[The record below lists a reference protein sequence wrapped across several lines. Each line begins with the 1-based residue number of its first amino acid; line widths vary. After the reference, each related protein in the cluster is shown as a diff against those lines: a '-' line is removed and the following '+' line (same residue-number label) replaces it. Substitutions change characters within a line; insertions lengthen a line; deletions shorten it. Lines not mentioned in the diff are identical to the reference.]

1 MAARRRVPVR
11 FTGAK
16 VRRIASATPQTW
28 AVPLPRGLARVYLG
42 AMTPH
47 ARSAF
52 FPAHPLAGLLL
63 LPVLVAALLLSGPAR
78 SDAAVVPV
86 NLTAR
91 QAVVKVAPG
100 VKMRAW
106 TFNGS
111 VPGPVVRVTEGDT
124 IQINLTNSD
133 QGTPARTV
141 KKRVR
146 VKVRKTFRNKRGKK
160 RVRWV
165 WKKKW
170 KRVRIP
176 GRPAQPHSIDFHA
189 AEIAPDQAFR
199 SIPPGA
205 THTFS
210 FVASRPG
217 VYMYHCGT
225 PMMLEHI
232 AMGMYGAIIVDPAV
246 PRPPAAKEITL
257 VQSEFYGKVKN
268 GWLEPDRMA
277 MMDDHPAFV
286 TFNGTANRY
295 VTNPVQVPVGGPGD
309 PPVRINFVNAGPNNF
324 SAFHVVGTIFDEFQP
339 DGHPG
344 VSIDGVSTQTVAPGG
359 GGVFELRFAEPGLYP
374 FVSHSMRDMEKGAM
388 GLFEAS

>member
-1 MAARRRVPVR
+1 MPSR
-11 FTGAK
+11 GAK
-16 VRRIASATPQTW
+16 IAN
-28 AVPLPRGLARVYLG
+28 L
-42 AMTPH
+42 
-47 ARSAF
+47 
-52 FPAHPLAGLLL
+52 GLLL
-63 LPVLVAALLLSGPAR
+63 AAVVLLFAAGRAEG
-78 SDAAVVPV
+78 AVVPV
-86 NLTAR
+86 DLTAK
-91 QAVVKVAPG
+91 QGVVQVAPG

-133 QGTPARTV
+133 KGTPAKKTTKWV
-141 KKRVR
+141 KVR
-146 VKVRKTFRNKRGKK
+146 VKKKLKKPRRNGKRFKWVTKK
-160 RVRWV
+160 R
-165 WKKKW
+165 KKTVK
-170 KRVRIP
+170 IP
-176 GRPAQPHSIDFHA
+176 GRPGQPHSIDFHA

-199 SIPPGA
+199 SIPPGQ

-232 AMGMYGAIIVDPAV
+232 AMGMYGAIIVDPIL
-246 PRPPAAKEITL
+246 PRPAASKEITL
-257 VQSEFYGKVKN
+257 VQSEFYGKVRN

-277 MMDDHPAFV
+277 MMDGRPPFV

-295 VTNPVQVPVGGPGD
+295 VTDPVQVPVGGPGD

-344 VSIDGVSTQTVAPGG
+344 QLIEGVSTQTIAPGG
-359 GGVFELRFAEPGLYP
+359 GGVFELRFAQPGLYP
-374 FVSHSMRDMEKGAM
+374 FVSHLMRDMEKGAM
-388 GLFEAS
+388 GLFKAS